1 MMPDKP
7 QLQAI
12 LLTIVAGIADA
23 VGYIVMGGVFAANMT
38 GNTVLAGIAA
48 AEGFYDLAAQRLAP
62 LITFFLGAMLA
73 RLLLRLLHRPMAPL
87 LLEAIMLA
95 GVGFLPVGRETA
107 VLIVA
112 AAMGLQASAVT
123 HFGGTAVSTVVVT
136 STLARVADA
145 TLDRLWPVP
154 ARTLPS
160 IATPRLLAL
169 TWIGYFAGAVG
180 GTVLLH
186 LIAWPLLVPAAILL
200 IVIALSRPRPAW
212 FASTVSTTS
221 GGPGDSRASLQK
233 K

>member
-7 QLQAI
+7 QLQAL

-48 AEGFYDLAAQRLAP
+48 AEGSYSLAAERLAP
-62 LITFFLGAMLA
+62 LITFFLGAMMA
-73 RLLLRLLHRPMAPL
+73 RLLLRLLHRPIAPL

-145 TLDRLWPVP
+145 TLDKLWPVA
-154 ARTLPS
+154 ARALPS
-160 IATPRLLAL
+160 VTTPQLLAL
-169 TWIGYFAGAVG
+169 TWIGYFAGAVAG
-180 GTVLLH
+180 AVLLH
-186 LIAWPLLVPAAILL
+186 IIAWPLLVPAAILL
-200 IVIALSRPRPAW
+200 IVIGLSHETA
-212 FASTVSTTS
+212 
-221 GGPGDSRASLQK
+221 RA
-233 K
+233 